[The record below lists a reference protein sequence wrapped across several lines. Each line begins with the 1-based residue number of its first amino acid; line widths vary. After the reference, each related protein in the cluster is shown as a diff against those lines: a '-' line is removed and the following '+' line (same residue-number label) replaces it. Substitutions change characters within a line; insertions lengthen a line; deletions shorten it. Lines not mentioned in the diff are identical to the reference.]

1 MSCHQP
7 WGEKPKVG
15 WVERIQMCIK
25 SFFFL
30 VNYSSADIGGGK
42 ETKKEGMEEMYLQ
55 DDCILLKSVKMN

>member
-1 MSCHQP
+1 
-7 WGEKPKVG
+7 
-15 WVERIQMCIK
+15 MCIK